1 MLHIHYTSN
10 IHDEMNANGTKT
22 NTLSRLALAI
32 LMSYNSGFRV
42 ESCLVLSK
50 AVLVDVEV
58 LATHVVWLG
67 H

>member
-1 MLHIHYTSN
+1 
-10 IHDEMNANGTKT
+10 IHDQMNANGT

-42 ESCLVLSK
+42 EPCLVLSK